1 MNMKPWILAVAALA
15 AIPFTAPAQAGSDA
29 ALDACVKSFIDA
41 YLPGHPVKL
50 VNKQE
55 PATGP
60 LDTYYAPRQY
70 TIALTAYSARSG
82 DLLAQA
88 RCVASRR
95 GDVIVLDSPPAAEY
109 VARANF
115 VVSLR

>member
-1 MNMKPWILAVAALA
+1 MNMKPLILTMAALA
-15 AIPFTAPAQAGSDA
+15 AIPFAAPAQAGSDA

-41 YLPGHPVKL
+41 YLPGHPVKQ

-55 PATGP
+55 PASGP
-60 LDTYYAPRQY
+60 IDTHYAPRQY
-70 TIALTAYSARSG
+70 TIALAAYSARSG

-95 GDVIVLDSPPAAEY
+95 GDVIVLDSPPASEY

-115 VVSLR
+115 AVTFR

>member
-1 MNMKPWILAVAALA
+1 MNTKTWVLTAVALA
-15 AIPFTAPAQAGSDA
+15 AMPLAAPAQAGSDA
-29 ALDACVKSFIDA
+29 AIDACVKSFVDA

-50 VNKQE
+50 VNKQQ

-60 LDTYYAPRQY
+60 LDTHYAPRQY
-70 TIALTAYSARSG
+70 TIALAAYSAQSG

-109 VARANF
+109 VARATF
-115 VVSLR
+115 AVSLR